1 MLLFATIPTRGD
13 HPEVLENIVNESGL
27 SPNQFVVVRT
37 REGTVVPEGVNVI
50 DDFGPLNIQRWW
62 ASGIKACVIR
72 GAQNVVVAN
81 DDIEIDTETFGTLN
95 DALRVS
101 KATLACP
108 GESGEHKT
116 SSLPA
121 MRKLVG
127 SLWVVN
133 PNHGLLPDER
143 YRWYYGDDDLDIR
156 SRRKF
161 NGIITA
167 EVHYNHLSP
176 GAATSRSPEILQML
190 VSDLATFRRQYP
202 IDFAYRRVVQ
212 RTQGRTGHRI
222 RRLLGVSETSV

>member
-1 MLLFATIPTRGD
+1 M
-13 HPEVLENIVNESGL
+13 
-27 SPNQFVVVRT
+27 
-37 REGTVVPEGVNVI
+37 
-50 DDFGPLNIQRWW
+50 
-62 ASGIKACVIR
+62 
-72 GAQNVVVAN
+72 VVAN
-81 DDIEIDTETFGTLN
+81 DGIEIDTDTFGILN

-156 SRRKF
+156 SRGKF

-167 EVHYNHLSP
+167 EVHYTYLSP
-176 GAATSRSPEILQML
+176 GDATSRSPEILQLL
-190 VSDLATFRRQYP
+190 VSDLATLKRQYP
-202 IDFAYRRVVQ
+202 MDFVYRQVVQ
-212 RTQGRTGHRI
+212 RTQGRIGHGI
-222 RRLLGVSETSV
+222 KRLLGVSETSV